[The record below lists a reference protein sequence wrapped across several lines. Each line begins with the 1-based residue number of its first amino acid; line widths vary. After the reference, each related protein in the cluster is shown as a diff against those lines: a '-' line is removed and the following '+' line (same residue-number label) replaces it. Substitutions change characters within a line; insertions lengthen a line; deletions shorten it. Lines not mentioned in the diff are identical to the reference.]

1 MIRRAGDV
9 IPQIVSVV
17 LSKRSDTAKDI
28 IFPIE
33 CPECHSHV
41 ERIDNEAV
49 MRCTG
54 GLVCGAQRK
63 QAIKHFASRKAFD
76 IDGLGDKIVDQ
87 LVDEQLIQDPSDI
100 FHLGLSQLV
109 SLERFADKSA
119 VNLLR
124 SIDVSKSTT
133 LAKFLYALGIREVG
147 ESTARNLALHFLSLE
162 NIIQADET
170 SLKEVQD
177 VGEIVAT
184 HIYEFFNE
192 PANIHIIDK
201 LINAGVHWP
210 VMQAPSQDAQPL
222 AGKTIVLTGTLQQ
235 MGRSE
240 AKAKLQDL
248 GAKVSGSISA
258 KTDLLIAGEKA
269 GSKLSKANELG
280 IETWDEQGFV
290 DYLANL

>member
-1 MIRRAGDV
+1 MSERGENV
-9 IPQIVSVV
+9 
-17 LSKRSDTAKDI
+17 KDI
-28 IFPIE
+28 VFPSE

-54 GLVCGAQRK
+54 GLVCAAQRK
-63 QAIKHFASRKAFD
+63 QAIRHFASRKAFD
-76 IDGLGDKIVDQ
+76 IEGLGDKIVEQ
-87 LVDEQLIQDPSDI
+87 LVDEKLIQDPSDI

-124 SIDVSKSTT
+124 SIENSKSTS

-147 ESTARNLALHFLSLE
+147 ESTARNLALHFLSID
-162 NIIQADET
+162 NIKQADEDA
-170 SLKEVQD
+170 LKEVQD
-177 VGEIVAT
+177 VGDIVAT

-192 PANIHIIDK
+192 PANVQIIDK
-201 LINAGVHWP
+201 LISAGVNWP
-210 VMQAPSQDAQPL
+210 VMEAPSIEAQPL

-269 GSKLSKANELG
+269 GSKLSKANDLD
-280 IETWDEQGFV
+280 IEIWDEQGFV
-290 DYLANL
+290 DYLASL